1 MPNDDL
7 DRPRSPAEL
16 AAQVGV
22 NVHVVRRLIRE
33 KRLKHVVVS
42 KKIRWV
48 TLRDWNEFISSNTQ
62 APDN

>member
-7 DRPRSPAEL
+7 DRPRSPADL

>member
-33 KRLKHVVVS
+33 KRLKHVFIS
-42 KKIRWV
+42 KKMRWV